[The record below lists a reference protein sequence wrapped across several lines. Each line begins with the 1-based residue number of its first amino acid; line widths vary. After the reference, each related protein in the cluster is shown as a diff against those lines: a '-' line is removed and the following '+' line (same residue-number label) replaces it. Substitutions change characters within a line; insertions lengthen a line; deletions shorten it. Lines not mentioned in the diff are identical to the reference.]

1 MHELRAPVTGTVQQ
15 LAVHTLGGVVTPAQ
29 ALMVLVPT
37 QQDMTA
43 KVMIPNKDTG
53 FVHRRQ
59 SVRITSNRQA
69 PVAYFPAH
77 IQLKQDRLMVD
88 GKQMPLT
95 PGLNITA
102 EIKTGGRSVLDYL
115 LSPIQKTLN
124 ESAAER

>member
-1 MHELRAPVTGTVQQ
+1 M
-15 LAVHTLGGVVTPAQ
+15 TPAQ

-43 KVMIPNKDTG
+43 EVMTPNKDIG

-77 IQLKQDRLMVD
+77 IRLKQDRLMVD
-88 GKQMPLT
+88 GKQVPLT

-102 EIKTGGRSVLDYL
+102 EITTDRRSVLDYL
-115 LSPIQKTLN
+115 LSPIQKTLD
-124 ESAAER
+124 ESAGER